1 MNNQQQPTQHS
12 LPQNYNQG
20 GYYRQQNSVVSVGDW
35 MLTIF
40 IMAIPFINII
50 MLFVWAFSGG
60 PNKSKANWAKASLL
74 WMLIIMIISFV
85 IIGLIGGALLSNL
98 FSEFEIF

>member
-1 MNNQQQPTQHS
+1 MVTYP
-12 LPQNYNQG
+12 
-20 GYYRQQNSVVSVGDW
+20 QQNSVVSVGDW

-50 MLFVWAFSGG
+50 MLFVWAFSGE
-60 PNKSKANWAKASLL
+60 PNKSEANWAKASLL